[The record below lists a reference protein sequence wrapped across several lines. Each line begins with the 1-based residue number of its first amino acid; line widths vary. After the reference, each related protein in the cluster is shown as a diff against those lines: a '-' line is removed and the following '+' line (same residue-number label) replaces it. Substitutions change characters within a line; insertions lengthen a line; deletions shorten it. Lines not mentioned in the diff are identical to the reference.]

1 MLTGLPLLSVFFF
14 SIIVLL
20 LIVIKLK
27 LNPFLALLIISYLT
41 GFAVRMPFDA
51 INKNVAAG
59 FGSTL
64 EGIGIVIGLG
74 IVLGILLSKSGATEK
89 IARSILSLTGNKH
102 APLAICIT
110 GLIVSIPVFMDAA
123 FVILFPLVLSIS
135 RLTKIPVI
143 TLTTA
148 LAIGLITSHSM
159 IIPTPGP
166 VEVVNSLQPN
176 IGSYV
181 GLALLI
187 SIPAA
192 LAGGWLYGLYI
203 GKRNYGESSHNFER
217 EMTDDNV
224 KSPGAFLSFAC
235 LLMPIVLILLG
246 STIRFLFP
254 DGNLIIRIIA
264 FAGDK
269 NAALL
274 ISVVFS
280 IITLRKYLLG
290 SVNEMI
296 SEAGESAGMIM
307 LITGAGGAYGFIVNQ
322 SGIGAFLVD
331 SMVNMDFPLI
341 LTGFLLSALL
351 RASLGSA
358 TVALIATSAII
369 GPSVAGLES
378 SSNVLVTI
386 AICLG
391 GIGFSLPN
399 DSGFW
404 VVSRFAK
411 LSIKQTLSSWSA
423 GGTIA
428 ALTGFT
434 ILYIINL
441 FI

>member
-1 MLTGLPLLSVFFF
+1 MLTGFPLLFVFFF

-20 LIVIKLK
+20 VIIIKFK

-41 GFAVRMPFDA
+41 GFAVKMPFDA

-59 FGSTL
+59 FGNTL
-64 EGIGIVIGLG
+64 EGIGIIIGLG
-74 IVLGILLSKSGATEK
+74 VVLGIILSKSGAIEK
-89 IARSILSLTGNKH
+89 IARSILRLTGDKH

-135 RLTKIPVI
+135 RITKIPVI

-166 VEVVNSLQPN
+166 VEVVNNLQPN
-176 IGSYV
+176 VGLYV
-181 GLALLI
+181 GLAILI

-192 LAGGWLYGLYI
+192 MVGGWLYGLYI
-203 GKRNYGESSHNFER
+203 GKKTRSDTTQISASEAAH
-217 EMTDDNV
+217 DIV
-224 KSPGAFLSFAC
+224 KTPGAFLSFSC

-254 DGNLIIRIIA
+254 NGNLILRAIT

-274 ISVVFS
+274 FSVIFS
-280 IITLRKYLLG
+280 IITLRKHLL
-290 SVNEMI
+290 SSINDMI

-307 LITGAGGAYGFIVNQ
+307 LITGAGGAYGYIVNQ
-322 SGIGAFLVD
+322 SGIGAFLVEN
-331 SMVNMDFPLI
+331 MVRMEFSLI
-341 LTGFLLSALL
+341 LTGFLLSVLL

-358 TVALIATSAII
+358 TVALITTSAII
-369 GPSVAGLES
+369 GPSITGSE
-378 SSNVLVTI
+378 SSNVMVTI

-411 LSIKQTLSSWSA
+411 LSIRQTLSSWST
-423 GGTIA
+423 GGTIT
-428 ALTGFT
+428 ALVGFL

-441 FI
+441 II